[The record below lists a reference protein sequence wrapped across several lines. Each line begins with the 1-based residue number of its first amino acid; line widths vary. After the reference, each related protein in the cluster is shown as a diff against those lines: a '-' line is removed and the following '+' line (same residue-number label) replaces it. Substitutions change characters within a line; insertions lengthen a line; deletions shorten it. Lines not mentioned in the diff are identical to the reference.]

1 MAWLRTLESSALE
14 LYVSQCYISDKE
26 LTMILLL
33 SENIGAVEKALEGF
47 ASSLLSSET
56 LVRKA
61 SYTLDGNE
69 HHEKKLNGNQ
79 LRDDLKLSR
88 LRNNTLLHFSV
99 VLMLSYRI

>member
-1 MAWLRTLESSALE
+1 MAWLRTLESCALE

-26 LTMILLL
+26 PTMIRQLR
-33 SENIGAVEKALEGF
+33 ENIDAVEKALEGF

-56 LVRKA
+56 LVQKA

-69 HHEKKLNGNQ
+69 YHEQKLNGNQ

-88 LRNNTLLHFSV
+88 P
-99 VLMLSYRI
+99 